1 LTSYAFRRVLT
12 AIPLLLGVAT
22 LVFLIMDLA
31 PGDPATLY
39 ITRGMSPET
48 VEAIHR
54 NMGLDGPLL
63 VRYLRWLASFVQGDF
78 GYSFISRMPVTD
90 RILAALPN
98 TLLLASVALVLSFAL
113 GILMGVLQAV
123 RQYSLLD
130 SVLSGAALFFYSMPS
145 FWLAI
150 MLILVFN
157 VYAGSVWDWPVV
169 FPASGVVSA
178 SHDLLGSWAQLKDRL
193 LHLALPVA
201 TLTLVLTAGIGRYV
215 RASMLEVIHQ
225 DYIRTARAR
234 GLRESR
240 VILRHALR
248 NALIPVVTLF
258 GLYLPMLLSGT
269 VFIEAVFSWPGMG
282 KLMVDSILGRDYPV
296 VLAGAVLYGAM
307 VVVGNL
313 LADLLY
319 GVVDPR
325 IRTGGWRE

>member
-1 LTSYAFRRVLT
+1 LTSYALKRVLT

-22 LVFLIMDLA
+22 IVFLLLHLA
-31 PGDPATLY
+31 PGDPANLY

-48 VEAIHR
+48 VEAIRR
-54 NMGLDGPLL
+54 NMGLDGPFL
-63 VRYLRWLASFVQGDF
+63 VRYLRWLSALVRGDLGFSFTAG
-78 GYSFISRMPVTD
+78 MPVRD

-98 TLLLASVALVLSFAL
+98 TLLLASAAMALSFAL
-113 GILMGVLQAV
+113 GILMGVVQAV

-157 VYAGSVWDWPVV
+157 VYAGSVWHWPLT
-169 FPASGVVSA
+169 FPASGVMGPT
-178 SHDLLGSWAQLKDRL
+178 HDLLGPWAQLQDRL
-193 LHLALPVA
+193 MHLALPV
-201 TLTLVLTAGIGRYV
+201 TSLTLVLTAGIGRYV

-225 DYIRTARAR
+225 DYIRTARAK
-234 GLRESR
+234 GLSESR
-240 VILRHALR
+240 VILKHALR

-258 GLYLPMLLSGT
+258 GLYFPMLLSGT
-269 VFIEAVFSWPGMG
+269 VFIEVVFGWPGMG
-282 KLMVDSILGRDYPV
+282 RLMVDSIVRRDFPV
-296 VLAGAVLYGAM
+296 VLAGAVLYGGM

-313 LADLLY
+313 LSDLLY

-325 IRTGGWRE
+325 IREGRTP